1 MASKKDDRSPLIWT
15 RIGQSSRGRQPSLT
29 HQQIAE
35 AAVKIA
41 DEGGLDAVSMRKVAR
56 ALDVGTMSL
65 YRYVGSRDDLIDLM
79 NDCVMAELLVEP
91 FDASSWRMTLHD
103 LAWALRRLYLR
114 HEWTV
119 ESFGG
124 RPALGPNSTTLYE
137 HALAAIDRPGMTID
151 QLMDMLSTV
160 WAFTHG
166 VAHGEIIALQ
176 SQRVTGMGDLEWR
189 EAAAPLVLKMIEGE
203 AHPYFRRIVIE
214 AEDFPDPDVVFERRL
229 GYVLDGL
236 AVGLGLDG

>member
-1 MASKKDDRSPLIWT
+1 MPSKKDQRSPLIWA
-15 RIGQSSRGRQPSLT
+15 RIGQSGRGRQPSLT

-41 DEGGLDAVSMRKVAR
+41 DDGGLEAVSMRKVAR

-65 YRYVGSRDDLIDLM
+65 YRYVTSRDDLIDLM
-79 NDCVMAELLVEP
+79 NDSVMAELLDVS
-91 FDASSWRMTLHD
+91 FDRDDWRTTLHR
-103 LAWALRRLYLR
+103 LAWGLRGLLLR
-114 HEWTV
+114 HEWAV

-124 RPALGPNSTTLYE
+124 RPALGPNFTRLYE
-137 HALAAIDRPGMTID
+137 RALSAIDRPGMSMD

-166 VAHGEIIALQ
+166 VAHGEIIARQ
-176 SQRVTGMGDLEWR
+176 TQRATGMGDQEWR
-189 EAAAPLVLKMIEGE
+189 EAAAPLVLQMIEHE
-203 AHPYFRRIVIE
+203 EYSYFRRIVIE
-214 AEDFPDPDVVFERRL
+214 AEDFPDPDVLFERRL

-236 AVGLGLDG
+236 MVGLGLAE

>member
-1 MASKKDDRSPLIWT
+1 MPSKKGDPSPLIWS
-15 RIGQSSRGRQPSLT
+15 RMGQSGRGRQPSLT

-41 DEGGLDAVSMRKVAR
+41 DEGGLEAVSMRKVAR

-65 YRYVGSRDDLIDLM
+65 YRYVTARDDLIDLM
-79 NDCVMAELLVEP
+79 NDCVMAELLIEP
-91 FDASSWRMTLHD
+91 FDRSSWRTALHD

-124 RPALGPNSTTLYE
+124 RPALGPNFTMLYE
-137 HALAAIDRPGMTID
+137 HALAAIDRPGMTMD

-166 VAHGEIIALQ
+166 VVHGEIIGLQ
-176 SQRVTGMGDLEWR
+176 TQRATGMGDKEWR
-189 EAAAPLVLKMIEGE
+189 EVAGPLVLQMIEDE
-203 AHPYFRRIVIE
+203 EHSYFRRIVLE

-236 AVGLGLDG
+236 AAGLGLDG

>member
-1 MASKKDDRSPLIWT
+1 MPSKKDDRNPLIWT
-15 RIGQSSRGRQPSLT
+15 RIGQSGRGRQPSLT

-35 AAVKIA
+35 TAVTIA
-41 DEGGLDAVSMRKVAR
+41 DDGGLEAVSMRKVAR

-65 YRYVGSRDDLIDLM
+65 YRYVTSRDDLIDLM
-79 NDCVMAELLVEP
+79 NDRVMAELLIDP
-91 FDASSWRMTLHD
+91 FDRSSWRTTLHD
-103 LAWALRRLYLR
+103 LAWALRRLHLR

-119 ESFGG
+119 EGFGG
-124 RPALGPNSTTLYE
+124 RPALGPNFTMLYE
-137 HALAAIDRPGMTID
+137 HALGAIDRPGMTID

-166 VAHGEIIALQ
+166 VVHGEIIALQ
-176 SQRVTGMGDLEWR
+176 TQRATGMGDLEWR
-189 EAAAPLVLKMIEGE
+189 EAATPLILQMIEHDE
-203 AHPYFRRIVIE
+203 HSYYKRIVIE

-236 AVGLGLDG
+236 AVGLELEG

>member
-1 MASKKDDRSPLIWT
+1 MPAKKNDHTALIWS
-15 RIGQSSRGRQPSLT
+15 RIGQSGRGRQPSLT

-56 ALDVGTMSL
+56 SLDAGTMSL
-65 YRYVGSRDDLIDLM
+65 YRYVTSRDDLIDLM
-79 NDCVMAELLVEP
+79 NDCVMAELLNEP
-91 FDASSWRMTLHD
+91 IERSSRRETLHD
-103 LAWALRRLYLR
+103 FAWALRRLFLR

-124 RPALGPNSTTLYE
+124 RPALGPNFTMLYE
-137 HALAAIDRPGMTID
+137 QALAAIDRPGMTID

-166 VAHGEIIALQ
+166 VVHGEIIALQ
-176 SQRVTGMGDLEWR
+176 TQRATGMGDKEWR
-189 EAAAPLVLKMIEGE
+189 EAAGPLVLQMIEHE
-203 AHPYFRRIVIE
+203 EHSYFRRIVVE
-214 AEDFPDPDVVFERRL
+214 AEDFPNPDVTFERRL

-236 AVGLGLDG
+236 MVGLGLEG

>member
-1 MASKKDDRSPLIWT
+1 MPSKKDVSGALIWT

-29 HQQIAE
+29 HRQIAE
-35 AAVKIA
+35 AAVAIA
-41 DEGGLDAVSMRKVAR
+41 DDGGLEAVSMRKVAR
-56 ALDVGTMSL
+56 ALDAGTMSL

-79 NDCVMAELLVEP
+79 NDRVMAELLTEP
-91 FDASSWRMTLHD
+91 FDRSSWRSALHD

-124 RPALGPNSTTLYE
+124 RPALGPNFTMIYE
-137 HALAAIDRPGMTID
+137 RALGAIDRPGLTID
-151 QLMDMLSTV
+151 QMLDMLSTV

-166 VAHGEIIALQ
+166 VVHGEIIALQ
-176 SQRVTGMGDLEWR
+176 TQRVTGMGDKECR
-189 EAAAPLVLKMIEGE
+189 EAAGPLVMQIIEDE
-203 AHPYFRRIVIE
+203 EHSYFKRIVIE
-214 AEDFPDPDVVFERRL
+214 AEDFPDPDIVFDRRL

-236 AVGLGLDG
+236 RVGLGIRD